1 MSCSDL
7 AHRNGTGHANIA
19 TLSGQLGDGEL
30 HPKIGRGEY
39 LDKQCIEKAKILA
52 LAMDRTPKY
61 LSIKH
66 LTLSGFVVDADP
78 FVHWFDP
85 EKLQSIKFKG
95 RCLDAGLWLPESMKN
110 VIVRHSGKIELEPV
124 AVGMVSVDAQQEL
137 KVMDVENGAVT
148 GQSSCPASE
157 EEARA
162 LLHFL

>member
-1 MSCSDL
+1 MLTS
-7 AHRNGTGHANIA
+7 N
-19 TLSGQLGDGEL
+19 LSGQLGDGEL

-52 LAMDRTPKY
+52 FTMGRTPKY

-95 RCLDAGLWLPESMKN
+95 QCLDAGLWLPESMKN
-110 VIVRHSGKIELEPV
+110 VIVRYPRKIELEPV
-124 AVGMVSVDAQQEL
+124 AVEMVSVDAQKEL
-137 KVMDVENGAVT
+137 KLMGVENGVVT
-148 GQSSCPASE
+148 GQSSFPESE
-157 EEARA
+157 EETRS
-162 LLHFL
+162 LLYFL